1 MVAEHFHSQ
10 ADEDDS
16 RTSFQMKR
24 GEPVQF
30 AGQEKPAAVQRKVV
44 APMTA
49 AGRNTA
55 WNGGEAP
62 HWTEER

>member
-30 AGQEKPAAVQRKVV
+30 AGQEK
-44 APMTA
+44 
-49 AGRNTA
+49 AGSRA
-55 WNGGEAP
+55 EEGGGSNDC
-62 HWTEER
+62 RG